1 MTQQVGG
8 SATGGARAAVPAQ
21 KARTVSER
29 GTGGALFAG
38 VLMIISGS
46 FGMLQGI
53 ALLAKGTY
61 YVQPANYWINTSAST
76 WGWILLIAGLV
87 ILAAGFGVVSG
98 AAWARWLGIALAS
111 LQAVINFA
119 FIPVQ
124 PWWAIT
130 LIIVDLWIIHSLF
143 VHRREYL

>member
-1 MTQQVGG
+1 
-8 SATGGARAAVPAQ
+8 GGAV
-21 KARTVSER
+21 
-29 GTGGALFAG
+29 FAG
-38 VLMIISGS
+38 ILMIISGC

-87 ILAAGFGVVSG
+87 ILAAGFGVISG

-111 LQAVINFA
+111 LQALINFV

-130 LIIVDLWIIHSLF
+130 LIVVDLWIIHSLF
-143 VHRREYL
+143 VHRREYV

>member
-21 KARTVSER
+21 YGPTVSER
-29 GTGGALFAG
+29 GTGGAVFAG

-87 ILAAGFGVVSG
+87 ILAAGFGVISG

-130 LIIVDLWIIHSLF
+130 LIILDLWIIHSLF
-143 VHRREYL
+143 VHRREYA

>member
-1 MTQQVGG
+1 MTQQV
-8 SATGGARAAVPAQ
+8 SRNRATGVPTGTAASDGRA
-21 KARTVSER
+21 VSER
-29 GTGGALFAG
+29 GTGGAVFAA
-38 VLMIISGS
+38 VLMIISGC

-61 YVQPANYWINTSAST
+61 YVQPTNYWINTSAST

-87 ILAAGFGVVSG
+87 ILAAGFGVISG

-119 FIPVQ
+119 FIP
-124 PWWAIT
+124 
-130 LIIVDLWIIHSLF
+130 
-143 VHRREYL
+143 